1 MLLLIC
7 HSFVPV
13 VLLSFIFSQ
22 VVTSQF
28 ELRWS
33 RCMLIWVYPENC
45 VSYIWPDK
53 HIKTHTYNKANTLSA
68 WSLSFS
74 LTPVLE
80 DSSSQT
86 TFCPLVF
93 LILHCF
99 LSAFISVIPVHQVR
113 TKNHWHVSDT
123 EECCDCFSSTAM
135 KKSWESCW
143 PVFELRDSN
152 SVWKR
157 KVVLSPDIKK
167 HITLTKYQHMQ
178 LTITWFMKKTMSLYT
193 VALSAFSTVATAG
206 QLGQYH

>member
-113 TKNHWHVSDT
+113 TKTRKSLTCQWHWRMLWLLFFYGYEKKLGIMLASVWT
-123 EECCDCFSSTAM
+123 QRFKQCLK
-135 KKSWESCW
+135 KKSRTESRHKKAYH
-143 PVFELRDSN
+143 FD
-152 SVWKR
+152 
-157 KVVLSPDIKK
+157 KVSAHAAYNNLV
-167 HITLTKYQHMQ
+167 HEENNE
-178 LTITWFMKKTMSLYT
+178 SLYCSSER
-193 VALSAFSTVATAG
+193 L
-206 QLGQYH
+206 